1 MNTIYCVN
9 LDIHRVM
16 AANSRIRI
24 FDGGMG
30 TTLESSGHD
39 ISSCLW
45 SADPKLAGAVQDV
58 HEGFLQAGADLVGS
72 AT

>member
-1 MNTIYCVN
+1 MHNMPN
-9 LDIHRVM
+9 ASLLR
-16 AANSRIRI
+16 RITI

-39 ISSCLW
+39 ISSALW
-45 SADPKLAGAVQDV
+45 SADPKLADAVKEV
-58 HEGFLQAGADLVGS
+58 HEGFMAVGAGLIGS